1 MDIDLRQETGIKPYF
16 RYVLFLHSVVCSAY
30 VYIHV
35 NLVLKDTLAGK
46 EESQPG
52 NTRALVALGN
62 SLR

>member
-1 MDIDLRQETGIKPYF
+1 
-16 RYVLFLHSVVCSAY
+16 VLFLHSVVCSAY

-52 NTRALVALGN
+52 NTQALVALGN